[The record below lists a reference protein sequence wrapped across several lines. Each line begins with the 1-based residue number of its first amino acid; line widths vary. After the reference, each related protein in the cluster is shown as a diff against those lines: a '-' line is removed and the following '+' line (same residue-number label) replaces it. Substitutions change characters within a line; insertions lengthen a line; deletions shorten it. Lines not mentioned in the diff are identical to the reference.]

1 MNDFLDNLGKVVNET
16 AKKAMK
22 ASGNVVELTKTSLNI
37 KFDEVKRDSFFKE
50 IGKIIYN
57 TYKVSPESA
66 VDEVL
71 EFCKC
76 IEEIE
81 ISINAQKAKVAAIQN
96 KKFCVDCGMTLGK
109 SLNYCF
115 SCGAK
120 QPEIIEEDEDEDEDC
135 GCCCCGED
143 EVEENGEAD
152 ECCCESDAESEDCCC
167 GESCESNEPE
177 NSENSE
183 DCCSGD
189 SCDFTPAE

>member
-1 MNDFLDNLGKVVNET
+1 MNDFLDNLSKAVNET

-50 IGKIIYN
+50 IGRRIYN

-81 ISINAQKAKVAAIQN
+81 ISINSQKAKVAAIQN

-120 QPEIIEEDEDEDEDC
+120 QPEIIEEDE
-135 GCCCCGED
+135 
-143 EVEENGEAD
+143 
-152 ECCCESDAESEDCCC
+152 EDCCC
-167 GESCESNEPE
+167 CCCDETEENCCESE
-177 NSENSE
+177 SETEDCCCEDSCDSNDSE
-183 DCCSGD
+183 DSEDSDGCCSGD
-189 SCDFTPAE
+189 SCDFNPGE